1 MILDQMVCNLFI
13 PTPSH
18 INLKNSL
25 MAAGILRVRDICL
38 RTETEI
44 KQVKYAKGQCF
55 EALKSV
61 LDKHGLRFGM
71 TQEQLEIYRDNYWA
85 NL

>member
-1 MILDQMVCNLFI
+1 MVCNLFI

-18 INLKNSL
+18 INLKDSL

-38 RTETEI
+38 HTEEEI
-44 KQVKYAKGQCF
+44 KQVKYAKDQCL

-61 LDKHGLRFGM
+61 LDKYGLRFGM
-71 TQEQLEIYRDNYWA
+71 TESQLEIYRENYWA
-85 NL
+85 NR